1 MKQLSEEK
9 MKISTKPKM
18 IEWMCTH
25 CGMRVPRGATAG
37 RPLPGKCPKRPN
49 NKPHVWVKNR
59 TL

>member
-1 MKQLSEEK
+1 
-9 MKISTKPKM
+9 MKISTKPKI

-49 NKPHVWVKNR
+49 SKPHVWVKNR